1 MRNRLTRRGFHARL
15 RLMAQSVLPLVT
27 MIACSRKSTT
37 PESQATG
44 WKEKAKGYLK
54 VTRGGPDLQMPPDTP
69 PGEIW
74 RYGLAI
80 PFQVA
85 PRRAAIF
92 CNIRKDRG
100 LGADFEVGTDVI
112 IFDSLSDI
120 RADQATPVSR
130 NHEQPNPRSQP
141 PGARSVIVKYPV
153 RGGFVPFG
161 ARRADGTPHP
171 YAGTGFGLCQAL
183 AWPLGQPALDDIPDR
198 RGQRPFRESER
209 YEYLEL
215 KQYTYDGKTFGV
227 VNEEKIQFSDLL
239 AGWTFTDPG
248 ISSAIP
254 DGDDLLLPIAFAET
268 GAFSRGFDGEECSRL
283 GLAFDRHEVGSG
295 VMRWRRDSGAWRPVS
310 FVPVTGEDNSF
321 EPTLIRDVD
330 GSLLLTARGGREST
344 YNDIQIWRSK
354 DGGRSWNK
362 IIHVRGVISSAPISI
377 NRAADGTPYIA
388 ANLYEVLMYPTDPY
402 MKLPPDPVLVHL
414 GYMHKVDIA
423 GRDTAV
429 RGGGWLREKICLWPL
444 NADRTGLEL
453 PIIARDCHR
462 EFGPPPGGS
471 TWNADHPSAATVRL
485 GDGAWHDIL
494 GYRVVERGEITYGMD
509 PAPQTGAYLE
519 EVDSAGGT
527 IPAWNFSAT

>member
-1 MRNRLTRRGFHARL
+1 MRNRLTRREFHARL

-80 PFQVA
+80 PFQIA

-161 ARRADGTPHP
+161 AGRADGTPHP

-198 RGQRPFRESER
+198 RMFQ
-209 YEYLEL
+209 
-215 KQYTYDGKTFGV
+215 
-227 VNEEKIQFSDLL
+227 
-239 AGWTFTDPG
+239 
-248 ISSAIP
+248 SAP
-254 DGDDLLLPIAFAET
+254 
-268 GAFSRGFDGEECSRL
+268 
-283 GLAFDRHEVGSG
+283 
-295 VMRWRRDSGAWRPVS
+295 
-310 FVPVTGEDNSF
+310 
-321 EPTLIRDVD
+321 
-330 GSLLLTARGGREST
+330 LTEARG
-344 YNDIQIWRSK
+344 
-354 DGGRSWNK
+354 
-362 IIHVRGVISSAPISI
+362 
-377 NRAADGTPYIA
+377 
-388 ANLYEVLMYPTDPY
+388 DP
-402 MKLPPDPVLVHL
+402 
-414 GYMHKVDIA
+414 
-423 GRDTAV
+423 
-429 RGGGWLREKICLWPL
+429 
-444 NADRTGLEL
+444 
-453 PIIARDCHR
+453 
-462 EFGPPPGGS
+462 
-471 TWNADHPSAATVRL
+471 
-485 GDGAWHDIL
+485 
-494 GYRVVERGEITYGMD
+494 
-509 PAPQTGAYLE
+509 
-519 EVDSAGGT
+519 
-527 IPAWNFSAT
+527 